1 MKRWRRG
8 EEGNFPPP
16 LLLYLPSQS
25 PRVLGGRRK
34 AEAEVSLPVRG
45 SKDEEMKE
53 MKKEEI
59 VPPSLPLF
67 FFFFLFDGSDEG

>member
-53 MKKEEI
+53 MKKE
-59 VPPSLPLF
+59 
-67 FFFFLFDGSDEG
+67 

>member
-16 LLLYLPSQS
+16 LLLYLPFQS

-53 MKKEEI
+53 MKKE
-59 VPPSLPLF
+59 
-67 FFFFLFDGSDEG
+67 